1 MDIRFLSILKRDKL
15 HFESAKCLKNIA
27 DTVYKSLKI
36 LKCSVHECNNA
47 IFHNVLFE
55 TLDKEKKIKKKY
67 KLSLNLRKYLKPLIK
82 LLYLRSVISE
92 QFNTFTFIKFHKA
105 GRISIVLTRL

>member
-15 HFESAKCLKNIA
+15 HFESAKCLRNIA

-47 IFHNVLFE
+47 IFHNVLLE
-55 TLDKEKKIKKKY
+55 TLDKEKNKKNTNY
-67 KLSLNLRKYLKPLIK
+67 RLI
-82 LLYLRSVISE
+82 
-92 QFNTFTFIKFHKA
+92 
-105 GRISIVLTRL
+105 